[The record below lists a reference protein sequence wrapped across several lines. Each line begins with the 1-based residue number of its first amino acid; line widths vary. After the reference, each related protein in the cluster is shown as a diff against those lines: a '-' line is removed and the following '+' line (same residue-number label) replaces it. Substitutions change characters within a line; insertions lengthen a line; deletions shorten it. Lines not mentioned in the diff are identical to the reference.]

1 MLLYVVEVKTTV
13 FGKAQAL
20 VFMLKQLIIW
30 VAILLVFLVVEV
42 HQGID
47 CLYIRVFSWIL
58 ILDGL
63 LTTYECFERGN
74 FILWKCT
81 QPFIILR
88 DCPRLRLSG
97 LSWHASAS
105 LNVEGCRMG
114 GHSLISAAGLVRVMK
129 IG

>member
-1 MLLYVVEVKTTV
+1 MVEVKTTV

-30 VAILLVFLVVEV
+30 VAILLVFLIVEV

-81 QPFIILR
+81 LPFIILR
-88 DCPRLRLSG
+88 DCIG
-97 LSWHASAS
+97 LSSHASAS